1 MTIWQRMKA
10 GVQGWFRPKGSRS
23 YSAAAVSRLTSSWTT
38 QSVSAD
44 HDLLY
49 TLPRLRARSRELEQ
63 NNDYVKRY
71 LALLDQN
78 VVGPNGIEL
87 EARLLAQDGMS
98 YKRKT
103 NETIETAWEA
113 WGERGTCDVTGKL
126 CWTDVQRLVLRTV
139 ARDGE
144 CLVRLVRDF
153 PNDFAFAVQV
163 LEADYLDVQF
173 NQERLPNGNRIRMG
187 IEQDVWGR
195 PVAYHLFR
203 TNPADV
209 TGAPAAQYRERVPA
223 DEIIHVH
230 QVTRPGQ
237 TRGIPWMHS
246 AMLRLNMLGGYEEA
260 ELVAA
265 RTAACKGGF
274 YTSPTG
280 EEFIGDAVDANGNIV
295 ESMEPGTFTQ
305 LPAGVTFTPFDPT
318 HPTTSFAD
326 FVKGV
331 LRGVASGLNVSYNTL
346 ASDLEGVNYSSIR
359 QGVLDDRDGWRVL
372 QAFLIENLCEPVFA
386 AWLDMA
392 MLSQQLDLS
401 LFDLPRVLDGCE
413 WQARGWSWVDPLK
426 DMNADIEAI
435 NNGLKTRTQCLAER
449 GLDIED
455 VFAQLQQEREL
466 AAQYGLTFTTPNP
479 GAANGTVTAAAV
491 PHDAENESALPDA

>member
-1 MTIWQRMKA
+1 MTLWQRVKA
-10 GVQGWFRPKGSRS
+10 WWKPTASRS
-23 YSAAAVSRLTSSWTT
+23 FSAANVSRLTSTWTT
-38 QSVSAD
+38 QPVSAD

-63 NNDYVKRY
+63 NNDYAKRY

-78 VVGPNGIEL
+78 VVGPHGIEL
-87 EARLLAQDGMS
+87 EARLLAQDGLS

-103 NETIETAWEA
+103 NEAIETAWET
-113 WGERGTCDVTGKL
+113 WGRRGTCDVTGQL

-144 CLVRLVRDF
+144 CLVRIVKDF
-153 PNDFAFAVQV
+153 PNDFAFAIQV
-163 LEADYLDVQF
+163 LEADYLDSQYNVD
-173 NQERLPNGNRIRMG
+173 RLPNGNRIRMSV
-187 IEQDVWGR
+187 ERDQWGK

-209 TGAPAAQYRERVPA
+209 TGQPVAQFRERVPA
-223 DEIIHVH
+223 EEIIHVY

-260 ELVAA
+260 VLVAS
-265 RTAACKGGF
+265 RVSACKGGF

-280 EEFIGDAVDANGNIV
+280 EEYVGDAVDASGNIV
-295 ESMEPGTFTQ
+295 ESIEPGTFTQ
-305 LPAGVTFTPFDPT
+305 LPAGVTFTPFDPS
-318 HPTTSFAD
+318 HPTTTFSD
-326 FVKGV
+326 FVKGI

-372 QAFLIENLCEPVFA
+372 QAFLIENLCQPVFN

-392 MLSQQLDLS
+392 ILSQQLDLS
-401 LFDLPRVLDGCE
+401 LYDLPRVLDGCE
-413 WQARGWSWVDPLK
+413 WQARGWSWVDPAK
-426 DMNADIEAI
+426 DMQADIEAI

-466 AAQYGLTFTTPNP
+466 AAQYGLTFMTPTPNP
-479 GAANGTVTAAAV
+479 GASNGTVSAV
-491 PHDAENESALPDA
+491 PQDAENESALPDA